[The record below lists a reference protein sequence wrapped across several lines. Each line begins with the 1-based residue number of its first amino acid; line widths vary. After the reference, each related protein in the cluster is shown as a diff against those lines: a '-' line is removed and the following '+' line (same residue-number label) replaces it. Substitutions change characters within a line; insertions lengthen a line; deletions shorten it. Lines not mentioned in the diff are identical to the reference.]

1 MTTFYFFILL
11 ANTMARSGVQANEVS
26 VNDARFEVSE
36 IIDRSQKIYT
46 GFFNM
51 YDAVRF
57 GDDIIVYDY
66 DFLKAASDKNSH
78 EYEIAQR
85 NYEAIAPVLRKR
97 LNKIVAVCDYDD
109 SKMSCIL
116 NALRAYD
123 PNNFKDVVQEIDRS
137 HERRE
142 REAKE
147 LITKHACEA
156 KLLESLINLG
166 FKDY

>member
-11 ANTMARSGVQANEVS
+11 ANTMAAKFQVS
-26 VNDARFEVSE
+26 K

-46 GFFNM
+46 GIFDFN
-51 YDAVRF
+51 DAVRF

-85 NYEAIAPVLRKR
+85 NYQAIAPVLRKR
-97 LNKIVAVCDYDD
+97 LNKIAAFCDYDD
-109 SKMSCIL
+109 PEMTGIL
-116 NALRAYD
+116 ETLRIYD
-123 PNNFKDVVQEIDRS
+123 PNNFKGTVKEIERLRK
-137 HERRE
+137 RRE
-142 REAKE
+142 DEAKE
-147 LITKHACEA
+147 LQSKREYEA
-156 KLLESLINLG
+156 KLLESMINLG